1 MAKPLTADQR
11 GRIAEKMMEWSNLVF
26 TGLVISQM
34 VSAQPLNVWVGAFG
48 LVLLVEAYWLAYW
61 FMKRGGEE

>member
-1 MAKPLTADQR
+1 MARPLSPNQR
-11 GRIAEKMMEWSNLVF
+11 GRIAEKAMEWGNLVF

-34 VSAQPLNVWVGAFG
+34 VSAHPLNVWVGIFG

>member
-11 GRIAEKMMEWSNLVF
+11 GRIAEKMMEWGNLVF
-26 TGLVISQM
+26 TGLVISQV

-48 LVLLVEAYWLAYW
+48 LILLVEAY
-61 FMKRGGEE
+61 